1 MWSDSDNEINHNN
14 NETVVIVRKTIKYV
28 DDTVV
33 HFTTIV
39 ELRLGHGW
47 VIASAVSCRM

>member
-1 MWSDSDNEINHNN
+1 MHNLKSTSPRVWSDSDNEINHHG

-39 ELRLGHGW
+39 
-47 VIASAVSCRM
+47 